1 MRSIFRDEFETRSF
15 PRSLAAM
22 RRGFGLK
29 SMTTLPN
36 MTFRHALIISLVFT
50 SAACFGA
57 DAKKSSP
64 EDFIR
69 SLYRFHQPGKDTP
82 AWFAD
87 KRTLSKYFDK
97 ELTTLFLKD
106 DECKKREQGVCNL
119 DFDPIY
125 DGQDFEKETTN
136 LQIAAVV
143 GQPDLFNVTF
153 TNLGTRTLV
162 YKLTNTPSGWRIS
175 DIKSPEGPSLKEI
188 LSRVGAS
195 NGPSNNSTASPTSTP
210 ESQPGKSA
218 IAENDFST
226 FWKKFKSAVM
236 AGDKATVAE
245 MTKFPLSM
253 PYGVKAVK
261 NKEDFLRRYNE
272 IFKGEANAAQCFGSA
287 EPHKESDR
295 QHEIYCPFKETPDD
309 RENAPIRFIFELT
322 KGGWR
327 FVGLDNVN
335 E

>member
-1 MRSIFRDEFETRSF
+1 MI
-15 PRSLAAM
+15 
-22 RRGFGLK
+22 
-29 SMTTLPN
+29 TLQN
-36 MTFRHALIISLVFT
+36 MTFRHVLFISLVFT

-57 DAKKSSP
+57 ETQKSSP

-69 SLYRFHQPGKDTP
+69 ALYRFHQPGKDTP
-82 AWFAD
+82 DWFDD

-97 ELTTLFLKD
+97 ELTALFMKD

-125 DGQDFEKETTN
+125 AAQDFDEITTN
-136 LQIAAVV
+136 LQTAAVA

-162 YKLTNTPSGWRIS
+162 YKLTSTPSGWRIS
-175 DIKSPEGPSLKEI
+175 DIKYSEGPSLKEI
-188 LSRVGAS
+188 LSRESAS
-195 NGPSNNSTASPTSTP
+195 KGPSNNSTASPTSMP
-210 ESQPGKSA
+210 ESQAEKSA
-218 IAENDFST
+218 IGENDFPT
-226 FWKKFKSAVM
+226 FWKKFKSAVI

-253 PYGVKAVK
+253 PYLQKAVK

-272 IFKGEANAAQCFGSA
+272 IFEGEANAAQCFASSK
-287 EPHKESDR
+287 PLNESTQR
-295 QHEIYCPFKETPDD
+295 YRVYCPFKETPNDW
-309 RENAPIRFIFELT
+309 ENAPICFIFEQT
-322 KGGWR
+322 KGGWK
-327 FVGLDNVN
+327 FAGLDNVN